1 MVAVTETWFSEDID
15 DSLASIRGYNF
26 FRIRTA
32 LIAEGVTCA
41 FMYPSISMQ
50 TAEPISKM
58 TISNACG
65 FGCASFVY
73 LDLFVA

>member
-26 FRIRTA
+26 FRKDRPNRRGGDVCIYMSGLFR
-32 LIAEGVTCA
+32 
-41 FMYPSISMQ
+41 MP

-58 TISNACG
+58 SISNACG

-73 LDLFVA
+73 LDPFVA

>member
-1 MVAVTETWFSEDID
+1 MIALLQFVVIT
-15 DSLASIRGYNF
+15 F
-26 FRIRTA
+26 FVKTA

-41 FMYPSISMQ
+41 YMYPSFSMP

-73 LDLFVA
+73 LDPFVA